1 MLQRAEAKWENR
13 YFPGK
18 NVKIL
23 QVCLVKEKRKTKSGL
38 MVKEKQEIP
47 KENQEKK
54 VTLGKE
60 NI

>member
-1 MLQRAEAKWENR
+1 MLQRAEVKWEDR
-13 YFPGK
+13 DFQGK

-47 KENQEKK
+47 KEHQEKI